1 MSNLKSLAKGAAVQ
15 VAARAAPLVL
25 RRRLP
30 GSLVILMYHRI
41 LPVDSPARRA
51 EQPGMYVSP
60 ETFDLHLTEIRRD
73 FELVDLAVWLRSSRR
88 GESLPRLACAI
99 TFDDGWRDN
108 FDFALPLL
116 IKHGAPA
123 TVFLVSDYIGTAYR
137 FWPNRLMSLMRV
149 AFDHPDAVI
158 FVDPLRTIVDPVL
171 AGARSRGELRPE
183 DVDRAV
189 QRAKAIDELTIRR
202 SVDETI
208 APSGNATGLRD
219 ILDRDEIA
227 GMAASGLVRF
237 GSHTATH
244 FRLGGEPSRADL
256 EREVIDSRRTLQVL
270 TGQDIDLF
278 CYPNGDTSAAAL
290 ECVRGTYFGA
300 VTTRDGWVARHPDP
314 HLLNRIGVHDDGSS
328 TREAFLAR
336 LTGWL

>member
-1 MSNLKSLAKGAAVQ
+1 MSTLKSLAKGAVVQ

-25 RRRLP
+25 RRRRP

-41 LPVDSPARRA
+41 LPVDSPARPA

-60 ETFDLHLTEIRRD
+60 ETFNLHLTEIRRD
-73 FELVDLAVWLRSSRR
+73 FELVDLAAWLRRSRL

-108 FDFALPLL
+108 FEFALPLL

-123 TVFLVSDYIGTAYR
+123 TVFLVSDYVGTAYR
-137 FWPNRLMSLMRV
+137 FWPSRLMALLRT
-149 AFDHPDAVI
+149 AFDHPDAVT
-158 FVDPLRTIVDPVL
+158 FPSSLRTIVDPVL
-171 AGARSRGELRPE
+171 AGARSRGELRSE
-183 DVDRAV
+183 DVDWVV
-189 QRAKAIDELTIRR
+189 QQAKAFDEPTIRR
-202 SVDETI
+202 SVDATI
-208 APSGNATGLRD
+208 SSYDDAAGIRD
-219 ILDRDEIA
+219 ILDHDEIA

-244 FRLGGEPSRADL
+244 FRLGGEPSGADL
-256 EREVIDSRRTLQVL
+256 EREVIDSRRTLQAL

-278 CYPNGDTSAAAL
+278 CYPNGETSAVAL
-290 ECVRGTYFGA
+290 ECVRRNYSGA
-300 VTTRDGWVARHPDP
+300 VTTRDGWVARRPDP
-314 HLLNRIGVHDDGSS
+314 HLLNRVGVHDDGSS

-336 LTGWL
+336 LTGWI